1 MGPYP
6 RCSGFGSQIG
16 RLGRRGSLV
25 CRACRKE
32 FTIDEADCQEEV
44 H

>member
-1 MGPYP
+1 MEPCP
-6 RCSGFGSQIG
+6 RCSGFGSLIG
-16 RLGRRGSLV
+16 RLGRLVWLV
-25 CRACRKE
+25 CRACRTE